1 MDNMLNR
8 SAQTGPPN
16 IRKIRPVF
24 PPAGRS
30 IVLCTPQMAPR
41 TSFLSR
47 QPDVI
52 QSFSFGACTVQTCFL
67 TSPDILSKSV
77 HYDGCSTLY
86 VDSFSV
92 EVLPTDQ
99 AWIYI

>member
-1 MDNMLNR
+1 MLIR

-16 IRKIRPVF
+16 ARKRRPVL
-24 PPAGRS
+24 PLAGRS
-30 IVLCTPQMAPR
+30 VVLCTPQMAPH

-52 QSFSFGACTVQTCFL
+52 ASFSFGACTVRTCFQQ
-67 TSPDILSKSV
+67 SPDILRKSV
-77 HYDGCSTLY
+77 HYDGFLTLY
-86 VDSFSV
+86 MDMFSV

-99 AWIYI
+99 ARIYI